1 MSELFLCCFP
11 EMHAA
16 LRPELA
22 AWPACRRLWPGL
34 PDSEGAAQGCYIPAD
49 YPFAP
54 REAAQCLNDMRAM
67 ESAALSGVPL
77 QALSHMQ
84 GDGRAARQAAEAAE
98 LRRFR
103 RTGECAAP
111 EEEALRQQRLRAQK
125 VLLWAWLLEA
135 RVLELRGLA
144 EACSGGGT
152 SLLAAALGEGDDDDD
167 FGVLASPA
175 MGALNVDDGLMPPWR
190 AVLEQATVFL
200 PEGAVLVISPR
211 MAEDMAEVV
220 DFAPLETVD
229 AAVAQQLNVPAG
241 WTCRAARLP
250 LWRALGRSGPVA
262 ACPQWDKEYLFC
274 AVEAAE

>member
-1 MSELFLCCFP
+1 MSDIFLCCFP

-34 PDSEGAAQGCYIPAD
+34 PDTAGEAQGCHVPAD

-67 ESAALSGVPL
+67 ESAALTGVPL

-84 GDGRAARQAAEAAE
+84 GDGRAARQAAEAAD

-103 RTGECAAP
+103 RTGQCAAP
-111 EEEALRQQRLRAQK
+111 EEEALRQSRLRAQK
-125 VLLWAWLLEA
+125 VLLWAWLLEE

-144 EACSGGGT
+144 DACSGGGA
-152 SLLAAALGEGDDDDD
+152 SLLAAALGEGDTDDD

-175 MGALNVDDGLMPPWR
+175 MGRLAVDDGLMPPWR
-190 AVLEQATVFL
+190 AVLEQASVFL
-200 PEGAVLVISPR
+200 PEGAVLVISR
-211 MAEDMAEVV
+211 SMAEDMADVA
-220 DFAPLETVD
+220 DFTPVD
-229 AAVAQQLNVPAG
+229 AALVRQ
-241 WTCRAARLP
+241 
-250 LWRALGRSGPVA
+250 
-262 ACPQWDKEYLFC
+262 
-274 AVEAAE
+274 